1 MEANTQGFE
10 VREVSEED
18 LWQVRDLAFQIF
30 PVTYQDI
37 VEPGQIDYMMDLIY
51 SPEALVAQWDSG
63 QNFLIVYSE
72 EMAVGFASYTRL
84 NEEGDFKLNKIYLDN
99 RLQGKGLGK
108 WLLSDVISRVK
119 SVGGRALLLNVNR
132 HNKARIFYEK
142 MGFSLLKEDLIDI
155 GGGYFMDDYVME
167 LSLKPKPVGIVVW
180 S

>member
-1 MEANTQGFE
+1 MESNTQGME

-18 LWQVRDLAFQIF
+18 LWQVRDLAYQIF

-37 VEPGQIDYMMDLIY
+37 VEQKQIDYMMDLIY

-72 EMAVGFASYTRL
+72 EKPVGFASYTRL

-99 RLQGKGLGK
+99 RLQGKGLGR
-108 WLLSDVISRVK
+108 WLLNDVISRVK
-119 SVGGRALLLNVNR
+119 SEGGRALQLNVNR
-132 HNKARIFYEK
+132 HNKARSFYEK

-167 LSLKPKPVGIVVW
+167 LSLKPKA
-180 S
+180 

>member
-37 VEPGQIDYMMDLIY
+37 VDPGQIDYMMDLIY

-72 EMAVGFASYTRL
+72 EIPVGFASYTRL

-99 RLQGKGLGK
+99 RIQGKGLGK
-108 WLLSDVISRVK
+108 WLLNDVISRVK

-132 HNKARIFYEK
+132 HNKARVFYEK

-155 GGGYFMDDYVME
+155 GSGYFMDDYVME
-167 LSLKPKPVGIVVW
+167 LSLKPNT
-180 S
+180 

>member
-1 MEANTQGFE
+1 MEPNTQGIE

-37 VEPGQIDYMMDLIY
+37 VDQEQIDYMMDLIY
-51 SPEALVAQWDSG
+51 SPESLVAQWDSG

-72 EMAVGFASYTRL
+72 ELPVGFASFTRL

-108 WLLSDVISRVK
+108 WLLNDVISRVK
-119 SVGGRALLLNVNR
+119 SEGGKTLLLNVNR
-132 HNKARIFYEK
+132 HNKAKAFYEK
-142 MGFSLLKEDLIDI
+142 MGFSLLKEDLVDI
-155 GGGYFMDDYVME
+155 GNGYFMDDYVME
-167 LSLKPKPVGIVVW
+167 LSLKPKA
-180 S
+180 

>member
-30 PVTYQDI
+30 PLTYQDI

-167 LSLKPKPVGIVVW
+167 LSLKPKA
-180 S
+180 